1 MDQTANVLEYKCP
14 CCDAGLVFGN
24 ETQKM
29 KCPYCDNE
37 FELDTVVTY
46 NESLN
51 NQNEEDF
58 QWQLQDESQWSDDET
73 ESLHS
78 FVCTACGG
86 ELITEESTAATFC
99 PYCGNP
105 TILPGRVS
113 GGLKPDGVIPF
124 KLGKE
129 DAKDEMPLL

>member
-46 NESLN
+46 NDSLKE
-51 NQNEEDF
+51 QNEEDF
-58 QWQLQDESQWSDDET
+58 QWQQQEESQWSDDET
-73 ESLHS
+73 KSL
-78 FVCTACGG
+78 
-86 ELITEESTAATFC
+86 
-99 PYCGNP
+99 
-105 TILPGRVS
+105 
-113 GGLKPDGVIPF
+113 
-124 KLGKE
+124 
-129 DAKDEMPLL
+129 